1 MKPTV
6 RRFLATAAAVIAA
19 DQATKAMILARLD
32 VHDSV
37 TLIDGFLK
45 IVHVRNPGAAF
56 SLLAG
61 ASEAFRGPF
70 FIVVTI
76 AAIVVLGSIAFK
88 LDARDR
94 WLATALGG
102 VLGGAVGN
110 LIDRLR
116 FGEVVDFVY
125 VHWGDWV
132 WPAFNVA
139 DSSIS
144 VSVIAIVLHSL
155 LSQDSHASSRSS
167 DGAPA

>member
-1 MKPTV
+1 MSLTL
-6 RRFLATAAAVIAA
+6 RRFFGTAAAIIAA
-19 DQATKAMILARLD
+19 DQATKAIILARFEA
-32 VHDSV
+32 HDSV
-37 TLIDGFLK
+37 TVIDGFLK

-61 ASEAFRGPF
+61 ASEAFRAPF

-76 AAIVVLGSIAFK
+76 AAIVVLTSIAWR
-88 LDARDR
+88 LDPRER

-144 VSVIAIVLHSL
+144 ISVIGIVLHSL

>member
-1 MKPTV
+1 VKPTV

-61 ASEAFRGPF
+61 ASEAFRAPF

-76 AAIVVLGSIAFK
+76 AAIVVLGGIAYR
-88 LDARDR
+88 LDTRER

-125 VHWGDWV
+125 VHWGEWV

-144 VSVIAIVLHSL
+144 ISVIAIVLHSL